1 MGDSLSQVLV
11 WRSVVPIT
19 MGLITLAMVKWLSNH
34 WAQMAAQRTVRVLSR
49 ISARRPGVFR
59 R

>member
-1 MGDSLSQVLV
+1 MTDGLTWMVA

-19 MGLITLAMVKWLSNH
+19 MGLITIAMVKWLSNY
-34 WAQMAAQRTVRVLSR
+34 WAQSAARRTVRVLSR
-49 ISARRPGVFR
+49 MNARRPGGFR

>member
-1 MGDSLSQVLV
+1 MGDSLTQVIA

-19 MGLITLAMVKWLSNH
+19 MGVMAIALVNWLSNY
-34 WAQMAAQRTVRVLSR
+34 WAQMTAQRTARVVSR
-49 ISARRPGVFR
+49 MNARRVYR

>member
-1 MGDSLSQVLV
+1 MGDTFSEIVV

-19 MGLITLAMVKWLSNH
+19 MGLITIAMVKWLSNY

-49 ISARRPGVFR
+49 MNARRPGVFR